1 MSSINIGIIM
11 SKTVRSDIINE
22 LNLNNNFKIGA
33 ICGDIC
39 GSIYECNNIKYKL
52 SEKELLNPKCQ
63 FTDDTVMTIAI
74 AAGINSALSKINENW
89 LDNSCD
95 EKVIF
100 DEIQNSMRVFGKK
113 YPHAGYGGGFIRWLN
128 SEYPLP
134 YNSWGNGSA
143 MRASYCGWMAKS
155 LKEAER
161 LAEISAKVTHNHPE
175 GIKGAKVT
183 AACIFIL
190 KNGGNKND
198 VKAYASDYYDLNF
211 KLKDIRNDYK
221 FNASCQGTVP
231 YAIVSFLEGKDFS
244 DVISNAISIGG
255 DSDTL
260 AAIAGSIAEAYYPI
274 SSKLKSFA
282 ISNLDDYLIS
292 ALHNCND
299 VL

>member
-1 MSSINIGIIM
+1 
-11 SKTVRSDIINE
+11 
-22 LNLNNNFKIGA
+22 
-33 ICGDIC
+33 
-39 GSIYECNNIKYKL
+39 
-52 SEKELLNPKCQ
+52 
-63 FTDDTVMTIAI
+63 MTIAI
-74 AAGINSALSKINENW
+74 ATGINSALSKINKNW

-113 YPHAGYGGGFIRWLN
+113 YPHAGYGGGFIRWLI
-128 SEYPLP
+128 SENPFP

-183 AACIFIL
+183 AVCIFIL

-198 VKAYASDYYDLNF
+198 VKTYASDYYDLNF
-211 KLKDIRNDYK
+211 KLNDIRDNYRFD
-221 FNASCQGTVP
+221 ASCQGTVP
-231 YAIVSFLEGKDFS
+231 YAIASFLEGKDFS

-274 SSKLKSFA
+274 SSELKSFA

-292 ALHNCND
+292 ALYNCND
-299 VL
+299 VI